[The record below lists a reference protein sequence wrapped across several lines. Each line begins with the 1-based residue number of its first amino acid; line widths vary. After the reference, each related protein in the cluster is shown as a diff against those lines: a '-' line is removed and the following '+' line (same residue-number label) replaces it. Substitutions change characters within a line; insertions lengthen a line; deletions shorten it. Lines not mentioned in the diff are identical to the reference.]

1 MKKEELRKE
10 MLNHLAKIEDFANT
24 IGGKL
29 ELLDSRIKVI
39 ETVES
44 KPQELVELKNRVE
57 DLESEI
63 KVMRFLV
70 ESPYKFKVGDSVV
83 IEYEKHSA
91 TNEGYKFGPTTVLSR
106 KVEIG
111 FGFGRCLKMYEV
123 FNPRNNQKFF
133 YTESVVSLAPKD

>member
-1 MKKEELRKE
+1 MKKSEIRAE
-10 MLNHLAKIEDFANT
+10 MLKHLQAIDDFT
-24 IGGKL
+24 KVIGGQL
-29 ELLDSRIKVI
+29 ELLEDRIKVI
-39 ETVES
+39 EAVDS
-44 KPQELVELKNRVE
+44 KPQELVDIKSRIEELEHEVKT
-57 DLESEI
+57 I
-63 KVMRFLV
+63 KALV

-106 KVEIG
+106 KVEIV
-111 FGFGRCLKMYEV
+111 FGRCLKMYEV